1 MTTPTTIGTWAT
13 ARGYTAVSVQ
23 PVGDELLLVAEHHAH
38 PDDPQAGATV
48 LERYPRAQRQRALA
62 QATGRVLARG
72 GRLRCEPEQLA
83 ESPVCGQAR
92 QALAHTAGAS
102 APIELSG
109 RDGQPVKR
117 RQAQRMFDAD
127 LERYVHAGAP
137 RRTPRSP

>member
-1 MTTPTTIGTWAT
+1 MITPTTIGTWAT

-23 PVGDELLLVAEHHAH
+23 PVGDELLLVAEHHTH
-38 PDDPQAGATV
+38 PDDPQAGAAV
-48 LERYPRAQRQRALA
+48 LERFPRAQRQRALA

-72 GRLRCEPEQLA
+72 GHLRCEPEQLA
-83 ESPVCGQAR
+83 ESPVWGQAR
-92 QALAHTAGAS
+92 AALAQTARTS

-109 RDGQPVKR
+109 RDGQPVER

-137 RRTPRSP
+137 RRTPR